1 MFWSLKIIF
10 NNTENKIKLKTTSYS
25 LFYNQRDQCS
35 EMKVICA
42 ILHLVL
48 WALGKLAHYNTKW
61 RLSAIIYFL
70 LRIMHISTSLSIQ
83 NVFPVFVTS
92 QETYMFEERF

>member
-25 LFYNQRDQCS
+25 LFYNQRDQYS

-48 WALGKLAHYNTKW
+48 WALGKFAHYNTKW